1 MKQLIITIAAV
12 VLVGCVESK
21 SDSKVHLSIN
31 IAASEGNLEA
41 VKQHL
46 ANGVNLNAKSETTD
60 LTPLMSAAGM
70 GREDVAIYLIEKGA
84 DINVKGAKNSVPLH
98 FAAMHGK
105 KKLVELLIAKGA
117 DVNAKSEVGMRP
129 LDFAISSDETDVANI
144 IFKNGG
150 RTGAE

>member
-1 MKQLIITIAAV
+1 MKKLLITIAAV
-12 VLVGCVESK
+12 VLVGCGESK
-21 SDSKVHLSIN
+21 SDSKAHLSIN

-46 ANGVNLNAKSETTD
+46 ANGANLNAKSETNE
-60 LTPLMSAAGM
+60 LTPLMCAAGM
-70 GREDVAIYLIEKGA
+70 GHEEVAIYLIKKGA
-84 DINVKGAKNSVPLH
+84 DVNVKGAKNAVPLH

-117 DVNAKSEVGMRP
+117 DVNAESEVGMRP
-129 LDFAISSDETDVANI
+129 LDFAITSDETDIANI